1 MRCMIGSRGLFMENN
16 VREESGL
23 KFQFPENDTVI
34 KFDDTKFYRDYFNK
48 LPKAK
53 GVDFISV
60 DKNKIAFIE
69 VKNCIGDEGNCRWR
83 IAPNNQKRNKTHTSV
98 NVEGRDSLDIEMA
111 QKTAMTIAALIGA
124 KSFGDTKECLCEL
137 REYIQFLSK
146 DAFSDNSKKKYV
158 ILFLE
163 GDFGGKTRSKKMIMK
178 ALQDSIKKKLKWIN
192 CRVSVVDSDT
202 YNTKLFQIV
211 S

>member
-1 MRCMIGSRGLFMENN
+1 MIGSRGLFMENN

-23 KFQFPENDTVI
+23 KFQFPENETVI

-48 LPKAK
+48 LPNAK

-60 DKNKIAFIE
+60 DKYKIAFIE

-163 GDFGGKTRSKKMIMK
+163 GDFWRKNP
-178 ALQDSIKKKLKWIN
+178 IKKDDYEGIT
-192 CRVSVVDSDT
+192 R
-202 YNTKLFQIV
+202 
-211 S
+211 